1 MKSGVSQTI
10 LLDISL
16 ARQAMHACPKDYS
29 TFYTISH
36 KQQSNLLVIVKP
48 YALHQ
53 THDHY
58 QSCILYF
65 AGYR

>member
-1 MKSGVSQTI
+1 MKSGVSQTK
-10 LLDISL
+10 LLDISH
-16 ARQAMHACPKDYS
+16 ARQAMHACPVDYS
-29 TFYTISH
+29 TFYTISL
-36 KQQSNLLVIVKP
+36 KQQVNLLVIVKP

-65 AGYR
+65 VGF